1 MYYQDKIM
9 GLFRCPAT
17 VFFWWAYWLLGSPA
31 AWAQTTSV
39 PVPADTL
46 RLTAPELEQTFLTR
60 NFQLLAQRYQVD
72 VAQAGVVQAALR
84 PNPNVLF
91 MTNLYNPNTGQVL
104 PLRTPSADDLNNQV
118 YNSGYVQLQVQQILL
133 TAGKRSKLMALAES
147 NRALAQ
153 LAFRDLLR
161 TLRYQLYSAYG
172 NLYYDLQALALYQ
185 RELAR
190 QQRLATA
197 YRTMLKLGAIPAFEV
212 TRLDVLNRDLQSNVA
227 HYQSQIADE
236 QAALR
241 VLLRQDDSR
250 FIFPTAAPE
259 ARAEVPSLAAA
270 VDSALAH
277 RPDAALAQEQIT
289 NAERSLALERARRL
303 PNVTVGVDYER
314 YGNAYLNFFGAQLLV
329 DLPVRNRNQGAV
341 QAAELTLRSVG
352 AGLDNQRTAVAS
364 EVRNAHDKLLAY
376 QVLLNTRP
384 TGYSASI
391 RDIAADAT
399 RLYRARSIDLLKYL
413 DSIRTYQQAQLND
426 IGLANSLYQ
435 SQQLFN
441 YVTNTRFY

>member
-1 MYYQDKIM
+1 MRISH
-9 GLFRCPAT
+9 FSAP
-17 VFFWWAYWLLGSPA
+17 VFLLLACWLQASPT
-31 AWAQTTSV
+31 AWAQATSG
-39 PVPADTL
+39 PVPTDTL
-46 RLTAPELEQTFLTR
+46 RLTAPELERTFLTR

-104 PLRTPSADDLNNQV
+104 PLRTPSPDDLNNQV

-133 TAGKRSKLMALAES
+133 TAGKRSKLLALAES

-161 TLRYQLYSAYG
+161 TLRYQLYAAYG
-172 NLYYDLQALALYQ
+172 NLFYDLQALALYQ

-241 VLLRQDDSR
+241 VLLRQDDGR
-250 FIFPTAAPE
+250 VLFPTAAPE
-259 ARAEVPSLAAA
+259 ARAEVPALAAA
-270 VDSALAH
+270 LDSALAH

-314 YGNAYLNFFGAQLLV
+314 YGNAYLHFFGAQLLA

-341 QAAELTLRSVG
+341 KAAELTLRSAG

-364 EVRNAHDKLLAY
+364 EVRNARDKLLAY
-376 QVLLNTRP
+376 HALLDTRP
-384 TGYSASI
+384 ADYSASV

-399 RLYRARSIDLLKYL
+399 RLYRTRSIDLLKYL

-435 SQQLFN
+435 AQQLFN